1 MAQFVGEDGHVTTID
16 RFDVMIKSEE
26 NQRLDLEEKVTLL
39 EGQAAEIL
47 PTLEGPYDFIFMD
60 SAKSKYI
67 EFLPECLRL
76 LPVGGVLMVDDVFQ
90 AGTILDPAE
99 EVPKNRA
106 IHRKLNQ
113 F

>member
-1 MAQFVGEDGHVTTID
+1 
-16 RFDVMIKSEE
+16 
-26 NQRLDLEEKVTLL
+26 
-39 EGQAAEIL
+39 
-47 PTLEGPYDFIFMD
+47 MD

-99 EVPKNRA
+99 EVPK
-106 IHRKLNQ
+106 KSSDSS
-113 F
+113 

>member
-1 MAQFVGEDGHVTTID
+1 M
-16 RFDVMIKSEE
+16 
-26 NQRLDLEEKVTLL
+26 
-39 EGQAAEIL
+39 
-47 PTLEGPYDFIFMD
+47 LEGPYDFIFMD

-99 EVPKNRA
+99 EVPKKIERFIVN
-106 IHRKLNQ
+106 
-113 F
+113 